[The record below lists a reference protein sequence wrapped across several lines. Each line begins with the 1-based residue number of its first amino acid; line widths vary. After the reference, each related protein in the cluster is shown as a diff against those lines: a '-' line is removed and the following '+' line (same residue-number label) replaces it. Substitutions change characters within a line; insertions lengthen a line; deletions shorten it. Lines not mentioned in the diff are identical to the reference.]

1 VAIAGSASRPVAV
14 QRTAGPADM
23 GPPQPNIPR
32 LTPDE
37 ARERILDAVQP
48 LPPVELPILQCLGC
62 VLAGDVVT
70 NRPIPPFPSSGMD
83 GYAVRAADI
92 RGASRSAP
100 VTLPIVGRILIGH
113 PPERAVGAGEAV
125 YIATG
130 APIPEG
136 ADCVVPVE
144 ETEEASTDGRETVRL
159 MQEVGAGAHV
169 RPAGQDAQPGDV
181 VVPAGM
187 RLHGPAIG
195 MLSAAGYGT
204 ALVHPKVRVAIIST
218 GDELVAPGEK
228 AAYGQ
233 IGDSNSYTLY
243 GGVVEAGGVPLHA
256 GIVRD
261 DAEALSKAFT
271 SALSEAD
278 VAISSGGVSAGARDV
293 VKQILL
299 GMGTIESYKVAMQPG
314 MPQAFGLVEGKPFFG
329 LPGNPV
335 STFVSFEL
343 FIRPAL
349 LKMMGRSDYG
359 RPEVVAVLTQDV
371 SRAPDRT
378 SFVRVHAT
386 REGDQWRARPT
397 GPGASNLLGTVV
409 RANALAVVPPGEPTV
424 RAGERVTVRLLG
436 QPPS

>member
-1 VAIAGSASRPVAV
+1 
-14 QRTAGPADM
+14 M
-23 GPPQPNIPR
+23 GVTSF
-32 LTPDE
+32 TPDE
-37 ARERILDAVQP
+37 ARQRILDAVQP
-48 LPPVELPILQCLGC
+48 LAPVELPILECLGC
-62 VLAGDVVT
+62 ALAADVT
-70 NRPIPPFPSSGMD
+70 TERPIPPFPSSAMD

-92 RGASRSAP
+92 RGASPSSP

-113 PPERAVGAGEAV
+113 PPERSAGPGEAV

-144 ETEEASTDGRETVRL
+144 EAEEVADGGRETVRL
-159 MQEVGAGAHV
+159 KQELAPGTFV

-187 RLHGPAIG
+187 RLTGPAIG
-195 MLSAAGYGT
+195 MLSSAGYGT

-218 GDELVAPGEK
+218 GDELVAPGEP
-228 AAYGQ
+228 AGYGQ
-233 IGDSNSYTLY
+233 IGDANSYTLY
-243 GGVVEAGGVPLHA
+243 GGVVEAGGVPLHT

-271 SALSEAD
+271 SALAEAD

-314 MPQAFGLVEGKPFFG
+314 MPQAFGLVGGKPFFG

-349 LKMMGRSDYG
+349 LKMMGGSDFR
-359 RPEVVAVLTQDV
+359 RPEVTAVLTEDVSGPPERTRFVRVEV
-371 SRAPDRT
+371 SRADG
-378 SFVRVHAT
+378 
-386 REGDQWRARPT
+386 EWRARPT

-409 RANALAVVPPGEPTV
+409 RANGLAVVPPGAATV
-424 RAGERVTVRLLG
+424 RAGEQVTVQLLR
-436 QPPS
+436 QPSVRGIW

>member
-1 VAIAGSASRPVAV
+1 
-14 QRTAGPADM
+14 
-23 GPPQPNIPR
+23 
-32 LTPDE
+32 
-37 ARERILDAVQP
+37 
-48 LPPVELPILQCLGC
+48 
-62 VLAGDVVT
+62 
-70 NRPIPPFPSSGMD
+70 MD
-83 GYAVRAADI
+83 GYAVRAADVM
-92 RGASRSAP
+92 GASRVEP
-100 VTLPIVGRILIGH
+100 VTLPVVGRILIGH
-113 PPERAVGAGEAV
+113 PPERAVGPGEAV

-136 ADCVVPVE
+136 AECVVPVE
-144 ETEEASTDGRETVRL
+144 ETEEVATGGRDMVRL
-159 MQEVGAGAHV
+159 MQEVDAGTHV

-181 VVPAGM
+181 VVPGGM
-187 RLHGPAIG
+187 RLTGPAIG
-195 MLSAAGYGT
+195 MLSSAGHGT

-228 AAYGQ
+228 AGYGQ
-233 IGDSNSYTLY
+233 IGDANSYTLY
-243 GGVVEAGGVPLHA
+243 GGVVEAGAVPLHA

-271 SALSEAD
+271 SALAEAD

-314 MPQAFGLVEGKPFFG
+314 MPQAFGMVDGKPFFG

-349 LKMMGRSDYG
+349 LKMMGRTDFG
-359 RPEVVAVLTQDV
+359 RPEVTAVLTEDV
-371 SRAPDRT
+371 SGAPGRT
-378 SFVRVHAT
+378 WFVRVDVT
-386 REGDQWRARPT
+386 REGDEWWARPT

-409 RANALAVVPPGEPTV
+409 RANGLAVVPPGGTTV
-424 RAGERVTVRLLG
+424 RAGARVTVRLLG

>member
-1 VAIAGSASRPVAV
+1 MP
-14 QRTAGPADM
+14 TF
-23 GPPQPNIPR
+23 
-32 LTPDE
+32 TPDE
-37 ARERILDAVQP
+37 ARDRILDAVQP
-48 LPPVELPILQCLGC
+48 LPPVELPILECLGC
-62 VLAGDVVT
+62 VLAADVVT
-70 NRPIPPFPSSGMD
+70 DRPLPPFPSSGMD
-83 GYAVRAADI
+83 GYAVRAADLS
-92 RGASRSAP
+92 RGGGASTSEP

-113 PPERAVGAGEAV
+113 PPERAVGPGEAV

-130 APIPEG
+130 APMPEG

-144 ETEEASTDGRETVRL
+144 DTEEITTGGQETVRL
-159 MQEVGAGAHV
+159 MREVAAGTYV
-169 RPAGQDAQPGDV
+169 RPAGQDHQPGDV

-187 RLHGPAIG
+187 QLTGPAIG
-195 MLSAAGYGT
+195 MISSAGYGT
-204 ALVHPKVRVAIIST
+204 ALVHPKVRVAVIST

-233 IGDSNSYTLY
+233 IGDANSYTLY
-243 GGVVEAGGVPLHA
+243 GGVVEAGAVPLHT

-271 SALSEAD
+271 SALAEAD

-314 MPQAFGLVEGKPFFG
+314 MPQAFGLVDGKPFFG

-349 LKMMGRSDYG
+349 YKMMGRSDFR
-359 RPEVVAVLTQDV
+359 RPEVTAVLTGDV
-371 SRAPDRT
+371 SGPPDRT
-378 SFVRVHAT
+378 RFVRVDLT
-386 REGDQWRARPT
+386 RDGDEWRAQPT

-409 RANALAVVPPGEPTV
+409 RGNALAVVPPGEATV
-424 RAGERVTVRLLG
+424 GAGERVTVRLLG
-436 QPPS
+436 PPPS